1 MILVVGG
8 TKGGAG
14 KSLLAANLTVL
25 FALEGRDVLL
35 IDADD
40 QGSVTDFTR
49 QRNEHTS
56 GQAGYTAVQLSGREV
71 ATQVQRLAT
80 KYDDTIIDVGGR
92 DTVSQR
98 AALAVANVF
107 LIPFSPRSVDLW
119 TAEKV
124 TSLISE
130 AQPFNPNLRAYAV
143 INKAFARGADNAEA
157 AAMLQDYP
165 EHWQYLDAPVVDR
178 KAFSNA
184 FGDGCA
190 VNEYRPRDAKAIA
203 EIQALSQYIIH
214 IKSV

>member
-25 FALEGRDVLL
+25 CAQQGHDVL
-35 IDADD
+35 IVDADD
-40 QGSVTDFTR
+40 QGSVIDFTR
-49 QRNEHTS
+49 QRNERTS

-71 ATQVQRLAT
+71 ATQVQRLAP

-98 AALAVANVF
+98 AALAVANVL

-124 TSLISE
+124 TELISE
-130 AQPFNPNLRAYAV
+130 AQAFNPQLRAYAV
-143 INKAFARGADNAEA
+143 INKAFSRGSDNADA

-165 EHWQYLDAPVVDR
+165 DHWQYLDTPIVDR

-190 VNEYRPRDAKAIA
+190 VSEYRPRDAKAIA
-203 EIQALSQYIIH
+203 EIEALSQYIFR

>member
-25 FALEGRDVLL
+25 FAQKGHDVLL
-35 IDADD
+35 VDADD

-71 ATQVQRLAT
+71 APQVQRLAP
-80 KYDDTIIDVGGR
+80 KYDDIIIDVGGR

-124 TSLISE
+124 TELISE
-130 AQPFNPNLRAYAV
+130 AQPFDPALRAYAV
-143 INKAFARGADNAEA
+143 INKAFSRGLDNAEA
-157 AAMLQDYP
+157 ATMLQDYP
-165 EHWQYLDAPVVDR
+165 EYWQYLDAPLVDR

-184 FGDGCA
+184 FGEGCA

>member
-25 FALEGRDVLL
+25 FAQEGHDVLL
-35 IDADD
+35 VDADD

-49 QRNEHTS
+49 QRNERTG

-71 ATQVQRLAT
+71 ATQVQRLAP
-80 KYDDTIIDVGGR
+80 KYEDVIIDVGGR

-124 TSLISE
+124 TELIRE
-130 AQPFNPNLRAYAV
+130 ARSFNPNLRAYAV
-143 INKAFARGADNAEA
+143 INKAFSRGLDNADA
-157 AAMLQDYP
+157 AAILQDYP
-165 EHWQYLDAPVVDR
+165 DYWQYLDASIVDR

-184 FGDGCA
+184 FGDGCS

-203 EIQALSQYIIH
+203 EIQALSQYMIR
-214 IKSV
+214 IK

>member
-1 MILVVGG
+1 
-8 TKGGAG
+8 
-14 KSLLAANLTVL
+14 
-25 FALEGRDVLL
+25 LL

-71 ATQVQRLAT
+71 ATQVQRLAP

-124 TSLISE
+124 TELISE
-130 AQPFNPNLRAYAV
+130 AKPFNPNLRAYAV
-143 INKAFARGADNAEA
+143 INKAFSRGADNAEA
-157 AAMLQDYP
+157 AAMLQGYP

-190 VNEYRPRDAKAIA
+190 VNEYRRRDAKAIA

>member
-1 MILVVGG
+1 MILVIGG
-8 TKGGAG
+8 TKGGAD

-25 FALEGRDVLL
+25 FAQKGHDVLL
-35 IDADD
+35 VDADD

-71 ATQVQRLAT
+71 APQVQRLAP
-80 KYDDTIIDVGGR
+80 KYDDIIIDVGGR

-124 TSLISE
+124 TELISE
-130 AQPFNPNLRAYAV
+130 AQPFNPELRSYAV
-143 INKAFARGADNAEA
+143 MNKAFSRGLDNAEA

-165 EHWQYLDAPVVDR
+165 EYWQYLDAPIVDR

-203 EIQALSQYIIH
+203 EIQALFQYIIH
-214 IKSV
+214 IK